1 MGKSATA
8 ALLRERQIPVVDT
21 DILARE
27 LVEPGQAALAEIR
40 RVFGE
45 EIIGADG
52 NLRREALASRVFGD
66 ADARQRLENIL
77 HPRIRDEWKRQVDEW
92 RSEGCGCAVVV
103 IPLLFETKAQE
114 EFAST
119 ICVACSAVTQRRR
132 LSERGW
138 SAKEIEQ
145 RVAAQL
151 PIEPKISGAD
161 FVIWTEG
168 DMEAHAR
175 QLDRI
180 LEVIQGPERGCG
192 ASPAAAS

>member
-27 LVEPGQAALAEIR
+27 LVEPGQPALAEIG
-40 RVFGE
+40 RVFGQE
-45 EIIGADG
+45 MIGADG
-52 NLRREALASRVFGD
+52 NLRRDALASRVFGD
-66 ADARQRLENIL
+66 AEARQGLENIL
-77 HPRIRDEWKRQVDEW
+77 HPRIRDEWKRQVDQW
-92 RSEGCGCAVVV
+92 RREGRGCAVVV

-114 EFAST
+114 EFDST
-119 ICVACSAVTQRRR
+119 ICVACSAATQRKR
-132 LSERGW
+132 LVERGW

-145 RVAAQL
+145 RIAAQL
-151 PIEPKISGAD
+151 PIEQKISGAD

-168 DMEAHAR
+168 DMEAHAK

-180 LEVIQGPERGCG
+180 LAVI
-192 ASPAAAS
+192 